1 MDRWKKT
8 LKGGE
13 RVEQQ
18 KIKWRMEPVQ
28 AENKAKLYIYDDVTE
43 YGEFNWDTW
52 EYEDSETSARY
63 MRDRLSEIP
72 EDQEIELHINSNG
85 GSVKE
90 GVAIYNLLRQA
101 PNKKTG
107 IVDGVAHSVAFLI
120 LQACD
125 VRKMGIGTSA
135 LVHNMWMY
143 VAGNAARL
151 RKAADDLDDLMET
164 NRQIFLQRA
173 TITEDELRQIMDA
186 ETYLTPERALEY
198 GLIDEIIGKI
208 DREDDQRQAG
218 IMQKMVSML
227 QRQIAEQKSFR
238 EEMKMFA
245 KSVPEASGE
254 EVEIADQKEDG
265 LLNFFKAEK
274 AGKEV

>member
-1 MDRWKKT
+1 M
-8 LKGGE
+8 
-13 RVEQQ
+13 EQQ

-135 LVHNMWMY
+135 LIHNMWMY
-143 VAGNAARL
+143 VAGNAAQL

-186 ETYLTPERALEY
+186 ETYLTPEKALEY

-218 IMQKMVSML
+218 SMQKMVSML

-245 KSVPEASGE
+245 KSVPETSGE
-254 EVEIADQKEDG
+254 KTETADQKEDG
-265 LLNFFKAEK
+265 LLNFFKVK
-274 AGKEV
+274 KTGKEV

>member
-1 MDRWKKT
+1 M
-8 LKGGE
+8 
-13 RVEQQ
+13 EQQ

-143 VAGNAARL
+143 VAGNAAQL

-173 TITEDELRQIMDA
+173 TITEDELRQIMDE

-198 GLIDEIIGKI
+198 GLIDEIVGKI

-218 IMQKMVSML
+218 SMQKMVSML
-227 QRQIAEQKSFR
+227 QRQIAEQKRFR

-254 EVEIADQKEDG
+254 EMETADQKEDG
-265 LLNFFKAEK
+265 LLKFFKAEK

>member
-43 YGEFNWDTW
+43 FGEFDWDTW
-52 EYEDSETSARY
+52 EYSDSETSAKY
-63 MRDRLSEIP
+63 MRDRLAEIP
-72 EDQEIELHINSNG
+72 ENQEIELHINSNG

-135 LVHNMWMY
+135 LIHNMWMY
-143 VAGNAARL
+143 VAGNAAQL

-173 TITEDELRQIMDA
+173 TITEDELRQIMDT

-208 DREDDQRQAG
+208 DREDVQRQAG
-218 IMQKMVSML
+218 SMQRMVSML
-227 QRQIAEQKSFR
+227 QRQLAEQKNFR

-254 EVEIADQKEDG
+254 ETETADQKEDG
-265 LLNFFKAEK
+265 LLNFFKVK
-274 AGKEV
+274 KTGKEV

>member
-43 YGEFNWDTW
+43 FGEFDWDTW
-52 EYEDSETSARY
+52 EYSDSETSAKY
-63 MRDRLSEIP
+63 MRDRLAEIP
-72 EDQEIELHINSNG
+72 ENQEIELHINSNG

-135 LVHNMWMY
+135 LIHNMWMY
-143 VAGNAARL
+143 VAGNAAQL

-186 ETYLTPERALEY
+186 ETYLTPEKALEY

-218 IMQKMVSML
+218 SMQKMVSML

-245 KSVPEASGE
+245 KSVPEVSGE
-254 EVEIADQKEDG
+254 KTETADQKEDG
-265 LLNFFKAEK
+265 LLNFFKVK
-274 AGKEV
+274 KTGKEV